1 MKIEQVFYN
10 ELHSSSSAIS
20 TPIIKSVEDSYNNAI
35 REVQNRHKVLVA
47 AYHNTAILCQLIP
60 NHVER
65 ESFLIHVS
73 NMFEKYKTLKS
84 APNMQNNMSN
94 FFERLSEG
102 QAPF

>member
-10 ELHSSSSAIS
+10 ELYRSSQVIS
-20 TPIIKSVEDSYNNAI
+20 TPIIKSVEDSYRDAI
-35 REVQNRHKVLVA
+35 REVQNRHKIMVA

-65 ESFLIHVS
+65 EAFLIHVN
-73 NMFEKYKTLKS
+73 NMFEKYKTLKN

-94 FFERLSEG
+94 FFDRLSEG
-102 QAPF
+102 QSPF